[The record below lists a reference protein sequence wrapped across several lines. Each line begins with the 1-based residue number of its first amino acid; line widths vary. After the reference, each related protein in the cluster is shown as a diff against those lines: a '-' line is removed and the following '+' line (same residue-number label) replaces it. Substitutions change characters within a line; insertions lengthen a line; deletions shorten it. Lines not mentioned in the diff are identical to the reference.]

1 MCTNTQLH
9 WIAEAEAR
17 CLRESALSQRDW
29 GEPAIVVQ
37 PEPCPLWRSW
47 LRRTMSRLA
56 IAPKTAACEQAW
68 HCSVYDAS
76 QQSPAISPRVLTATV
91 SSTQFRRGRR

>member
-17 CLRESALSQRDW
+17 CLRESALSQRDR
-29 GEPAIVVQ
+29 GEPAIVVE

-56 IAPKTAACEQAW
+56 IAPKTACEQAW
-68 HCSVYDAS
+68 HPSVYHAS
-76 QQSPAISPRVLTATV
+76 HRKPVISPPLLTATV
-91 SSTQFRRGRR
+91 PSAQYRRGRR